1 MTPTVRFAPSPTGYL
16 HLGNART
23 ALINYLFAR
32 RNGGRFILRLDDT
45 DRERSTA
52 AFADAIVEDLAWLG
66 IEPDLVVRQ
75 SDRFERYDRV
85 AGELR
90 RTGALYDC
98 YETAEELDYRRKR
111 LRARGLPPVYDRAAL
126 ALTDADRARL
136 KAEGRSPHWR
146 FLLPETVGGGTAAG
160 GSGGAASHVSW
171 TDLVRGPTSVDLR
184 SLSDPVLV
192 RADGSYLY
200 TLPSVIDDI
209 DLGVTH
215 VIRGEDHVTNTAV
228 QIALFQ
234 ALGGPVPS
242 FGHHNLLVLAD
253 GSAMSK
259 RTGTLSLRSLRAEGY
274 EPMAVASLAVLVG
287 TSDAVE
293 AVASLDDLASRVELA
308 HISRAP
314 ARFDPSDIAGINAD
328 LVHAMDYKAARPRL
342 GALDADLGPAFWE
355 AIRANLTVV
364 ADAVAWRDVVR
375 GPLAKPAGEAGDTAL
390 LDTSF
395 LAAARDLLPPEP
407 WDASTFRA
415 WTQAVSAATGKRGKA
430 LFHPLRVAMTGRED
444 GPELA
449 KLMPLI
455 GFEGMSARLS

>member
-52 AFADAIVEDLAWLG
+52 AFADAILEDLAWLG
-66 IEPDLVVRQ
+66 IEPDAVVRQ
-75 SDRFERYDRV
+75 SDRFGRYDQV
-85 AGELR
+85 AEDLR
-90 RTGALYDC
+90 RSGALYDC

-126 ALTDADRARL
+126 ALTDDDRARL

-146 FLLPETVGGGTAAG
+146 FLLPDTVAGSAKGTT
-160 GSGGAASHVSW
+160 GADDASVVSW

-209 DLGVTH
+209 DLGITH

-287 TSDAVE
+287 TSEAVE
-293 AVASLDDLASRVELA
+293 AVASLDDLAGRVDLA

-314 ARFDPSDIAGINAD
+314 ARFDPSDIAGINAE
-328 LVHAMDYKAARPRL
+328 LVHAMDYEAARPRL
-342 GALDADLGPAFWE
+342 DTLDADLGPAFWE

-364 ADAVAWRDVVR
+364 ADAEAWRDVVR
-375 GPLAKPAGEAGDTAL
+375 GPLAKPAGDAQDAA
-390 LDTSF
+390 F

-407 WDASTFRA
+407 WDAASFRA
-415 WTQAVSAATGKRGKA
+415 WIQAVSAATGKRGKA

-455 GFEGMSARLS
+455 GFEEMSARLS